1 MNITNISILFIA
13 YFSYLAIMSIITF
26 FLFKKDKKMAQSN
39 GGPKRIKEKTLLGF
53 TALGGA
59 IGAEIG
65 RRLCH
70 HKTDK
75 SYFSLTIYFSL
86 LCEIAL
92 IAATILF
99 IVFNIGGK

>member
-1 MNITNISILFIA
+1 MNKYLLF
-13 YFSYLAIMSIITF
+13 FMLYLSFLALMSIITF
-26 FLFKKDKKMAQSN
+26 FLFKKDKKMASS
-39 GGPKRIKEKTLLGF
+39 GGGAKRIKEKTLLGF

-59 IGAEIG
+59 LGAFIG
-65 RRLCH
+65 RIICH

-92 IAATILF
+92 IAATIYLIF
-99 IVFNIGGK
+99 MA

>member
-1 MNITNISILFIA
+1 MNKYLLFFIL
-13 YFSYLAIMSIITF
+13 YLSFLALMSIITF
-26 FLFKKDKKMAQSN
+26 FLFSIDKKMAQS
-39 GGPKRIKEKTLLGF
+39 GGGAKRIKEKTLLGF

-59 IGAEIG
+59 LGAFIG
-65 RRLCH
+65 RIICH

-92 IAATILF
+92 VGASIYLIFIA
-99 IVFNIGGK
+99 

>member
-1 MNITNISILFIA
+1 MDN
-13 YFSYLAIMSIITF
+13 YLLLLIIYASFLAFMSLITF
-26 FLFKKDKKMAQSN
+26 FLFKKDKKMAQTQ

-59 IGAEIG
+59 LGAELG

-86 LCEIAL
+86 LLEIAL
-92 IAATILF
+92 IAVLIFLKINA
-99 IVFNIGGK
+99 